1 MIPNGKSCVSPAPE
15 REKSGNAAHTYTG
28 ARIQGT
34 GKPILPPMAESMR
47 GPLKIVPSPK
57 RQHHFTRTMP
67 IPQREPHF
75 HTPRTP
81 HFRHMSRE
89 SAPGAGGLGSGV
101 DPAPCL
107 LLALFTS
114 QARKSKQTNHCTT
127 PRPGGRRTSPAC
139 GSCRRP
145 LKKCENQG
153 IEESNGGRKKYS
165 ASKEGTLRP
174 SREGT
179 KCIIFLPIL
188 ERESKSRKKQ

>member
-1 MIPNGKSCVSPAPE
+1 M
-15 REKSGNAAHTYTG
+15 
-28 ARIQGT
+28 
-34 GKPILPPMAESMR
+34 PPMAESMR
-47 GPLKIVPSPK
+47 GPLKIVPSLK
-57 RQHHFTRTMP
+57 SQHHFTRTVP
-67 IPQREPHF
+67 ILQREHHF

-81 HFRHMSRE
+81 HLCNTSR
-89 SAPGAGGLGSGV
+89 AGRPGGWRLVHVVGS
-101 DPAPCL
+101 APCL

-114 QARKSKQTNHCTT
+114 QARKSKQTHHRRT

-153 IEESNGGRKKYS
+153 IEESNGGKKKYS

-188 ERESKSRKKQ
+188 ERESKSRKNQ